1 VVNASSEEVMTAN
14 SDQADSRFSIG
25 GKVGEWVQ
33 GIDRTGAPV
42 IYPLTVTRSPFNA
55 RAFVERSDAL
65 SVLINWEPLEDHS
78 KTRRAILELADVY
91 GFTHDCNYRI
101 VIHGSPPRGKGLGS
115 SSIDIAS
122 ALLGL
127 REERALSVSKTDLYK
142 IMCKVERS
150 DYLFDPQSIV
160 AANPL
165 DGTHAVVTPAPECS
179 VFAWDTEPEKAVKT
193 EAVMHLDSWRKSYK
207 GEYRDIFEMI
217 ATGDVSLILRAATRS
232 AELNDRLLPKV
243 GFEAARKLV
252 KELRDIG
259 LVSAHTGTWLGF
271 VLPRPIDEDAFRR
284 ISEFF
289 ARCVKREPT
298 RFETGCSK
306 LSCGIY

>member
-1 VVNASSEEVMTAN
+1 
-14 SDQADSRFSIG
+14 
-25 GKVGEWVQ
+25 
-33 GIDRTGAPV
+33 
-42 IYPLTVTRSPFNA
+42 
-55 RAFVERSDAL
+55 
-65 SVLINWEPLEDHS
+65 
-78 KTRRAILELADVY
+78 
-91 GFTHDCNYRI
+91 
-101 VIHGSPPRGKGLGS
+101 
-115 SSIDIAS
+115 
-122 ALLGL
+122 
-127 REERALSVSKTDLYK
+127 
-142 IMCKVERS
+142 MCKVERS

-165 DGTHAVVTPAPECS
+165 DGTHAVVTPAPQCS
-179 VFAWDTEPEKAVKT
+179 VLAWDTEPEKSVKT
-193 EAVMHLDSWRKSYK
+193 EAVMHLDSWRKSYQ

-271 VLPRPIDEDAFRR
+271 VLPRPIDKDAFRR

-289 ARCVKREPT
+289 ARGVKTEPT
-298 RFETGCSK
+298 RFETG
-306 LSCGIY
+306 